1 MTAALDGLARL
12 FASHAA
18 DALVEG
24 TLVALIAW
32 IALRLLGRSSAATR
46 FAVLLSALAT
56 AAGLPLLRAAVGAH
70 GAATGH
76 SLVLRVGGP
85 WAIAFLLAW
94 TVFAVVALARVSS
107 GVWRI
112 RKLRRHCRE
121 LDEPQLQAE
130 FAEAAR
136 RFCPGRRVTLL
147 ISREIEVPAAIG
159 FVRPAVI
166 LPAWLLNELPAPE
179 LRHVVMHELAHLSR
193 WDDWTNLFQKIVKA
207 LLFFHPAV
215 WWLES
220 RLSLDRE
227 MACDDAVV
235 KQSGSA
241 RKYAECLVRIAE
253 HRLLRRGLALA
264 QAAVGQVKQIS
275 LRVARMLQ
283 VDGTAPAPL
292 GRSAVALGSL
302 LTAAALGLLWQAP
315 LFVSF
320 RRPAPAIPAV
330 VAHAQ
335 QSPAVVNA
343 AWHGSATPEPMVRK
357 AVWHPRKAPAAVR
370 TSVLQAKAQP
380 SPNLVQTGNTTGG
393 DYEVLVV
400 VFRTGNGDEVW
411 QFAVWQLPAAQ
422 RVPVRKTT

>member
-76 SLVLRVGGP
+76 SLVLRVGAS

-94 TVFAVVALARVSS
+94 TAFAVIALARVSS

-121 LDEPQLQAE
+121 LDEPQLQVE

-193 WDDWTNLFQKIVKA
+193 WDDWTNLFQKIVIA

-220 RLSLDRE
+220 RLSLERE
-227 MACDDAVV
+227 MACDDAAI

-241 RKYAECLVRIAE
+241 RTYAECLVRIAE
-253 HRLLRRGLALA
+253 HRLLRRGLRSTRGRVQNRQRQRSLA
-264 QAAVGQVKQIS
+264 VRSVAAS
-275 LRVARMLQ
+275 
-283 VDGTAPAPL
+283 
-292 GRSAVALGSL
+292 
-302 LTAAALGLLWQAP
+302 
-315 LFVSF
+315 
-320 RRPAPAIPAV
+320 RRPA
-330 VAHAQ
+330 
-335 QSPAVVNA
+335 
-343 AWHGSATPEPMVRK
+343 GSSQED
-357 AVWHPRKAPAAVR
+357 H
-370 TSVLQAKAQP
+370 L
-380 SPNLVQTGNTTGG
+380 TGNFFCG
-393 DYEVLVV
+393 
-400 VFRTGNGDEVW
+400 F
-411 QFAVWQLPAAQ
+411 
-422 RVPVRKTT
+422 